1 MRRMR
6 HLKPREIQGCDIA
19 FQFWRP
25 ETLYDATSG
34 GSLVGSGGSIARA
47 EDVSGNGNHAT
58 QGTAGDRPVRQVN
71 AQNGLDAARFDG
83 SSDYLSAGDVADM
96 RAKPVEAYVCFI
108 RTGSAG
114 TKGVFG
120 KSRADVAY
128 GRWALL
134 NVSPN
139 DYVVVSD
146 GDSPG
151 TEGTLAQSAS
161 LQVLYF
167 SFTRSGS
174 NSLVLRR
181 NESTT
186 ATFNPPVSGTDH
198 NTTDVLMIGAYQ
210 NSSGS
215 PSLPNSFIGADII
228 ECAKWSRVIGD
239 VTRKRAQ
246 HAAMR
251 RARISG

>member
-34 GSLVGSGGSIARA
+34 GSLVASGGSIARA

-58 QGTAGDRPVRQVN
+58 QGTSGDRPVRQVN

-83 SSDYLSAGDVADM
+83 SSDYLNAGDVADM
-96 RAKPVEAYVCFI
+96 RDKPVEAYACFI

-114 TKGVFG
+114 AKGIFG
-120 KSRADVAY
+120 KGRAANAA
-128 GRWALL
+128 GRWSIL
-134 NVSPN
+134 NNAPADTAIAHDASGVTA
-139 DYVVVSD
+139 DF
-146 GDSPG
+146 
-151 TEGTLAQSAS
+151 AQSAS

-174 NSLVLRR
+174 NSLTLRR

-186 ATFNPPVSGTDH
+186 TTANPLVGSTDH

-210 NSSGS
+210 NASGT
-215 PSLPNSFIGADII
+215 PSLSSSFIGADII
-228 ECAKWSRVIGD
+228 ECAKWSRLIGD

-251 RARISG
+251 RARIAG

>member
-1 MRRMR
+1 
-6 HLKPREIQGCDIA
+6 
-19 FQFWRP
+19 
-25 ETLYDATSG
+25 
-34 GSLVGSGGSIARA
+34 
-47 EDVSGNGNHAT
+47 
-58 QGTAGDRPVRQVN
+58 VRQVN

-96 RAKPVEAYVCFI
+96 RDKPVEAYVCFI

-120 KSRADVAY
+120 KSRADYGY
-128 GRWALL
+128 GRWYLV
-134 NVSPN
+134 NVSPY
-139 DYVVVSD
+139 DTAAVSD
-146 GDSPG
+146 GANTG
-151 TEGTLAQSAS
+151 TVASLAQSAS
-161 LQVLYF
+161 LQVLHF

-186 ATFNPPVSGTDH
+186 ATFDPSVSGTDH

-210 NSSGS
+210 NSSGL